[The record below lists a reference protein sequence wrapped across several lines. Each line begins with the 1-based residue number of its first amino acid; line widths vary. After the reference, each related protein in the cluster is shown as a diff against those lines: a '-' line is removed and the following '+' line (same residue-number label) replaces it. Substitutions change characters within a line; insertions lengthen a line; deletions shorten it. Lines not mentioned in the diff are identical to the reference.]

1 MESPGRQEE
10 MIDEVKQLNKVSAR
24 RGCVVLGFRRQTY
37 YRRKQGHRREEKDAE
52 TAALLHRVTK
62 RFVAWGF
69 WMVFH
74 YLRRQGHAWNHKRV
88 YRVWKAEGLHLRIP
102 PKRSK
107 ISRSYQDLL
116 APEQIN
122 EGWAMDFLS
131 DWVVGPNQEKVRIIN
146 IMDEHSRKALW
157 SEAHSSICA
166 KTLIAVLNNVVEW
179 RGCPAY
185 IRCDNG
191 PEFICGKLQQWTD
204 ERGIELRFIQPGKP
218 SQNGLVER
226 LNKTLRVECL
236 NLEWFPSLALLNE
249 KVQRWSVIYNTVR
262 PHSSIGYQTPDELEL
277 QNKNLYFKMVVA
289 EGKRTYR

>member
-1 MESPGRQEE
+1 MPLPA
-10 MIDEVKQLNKVSAR
+10 EV
-24 RGCVVLGFRRQTY
+24 
-37 YRRKQGHRREEKDAE
+37 
-52 TAALLHRVTK
+52 LHQVTK

-88 YRVWKAEGLHLRIP
+88 YRIWKAKGLHLRIP
-102 PKRSK
+102 PKRSR
-107 ISRSYQDLL
+107 ISRTYQDLL
-116 APEQIN
+116 APDQIN

-157 SEAHSSICA
+157 SEAYSSICA
-166 KTLIAVLNNVVEW
+166 KTLIAVLDHVVEW

-191 PEFICGKLQQWTD
+191 PEFICGKLQQWTK
-204 ERGIELRFIQPGKP
+204 ERGIELRFIQPGKA

-236 NLEWFPSLALLNE
+236 NLEWFSSLAVLNE
-249 KVQRWSVIYNTVR
+249 KVQAWSVIYNTIR

-277 QNKNLYFKMVVA
+277 QNQNLYFKLVA
-289 EGKRTYR
+289 A

>member
-1 MESPGRQEE
+1 
-10 MIDEVKQLNKVSAR
+10 MIDSIKVKWESSVR
-24 RGCVVLGFRRQTY
+24 RCCVVLGFRRQSY
-37 YRRKQGHRREEKDAE
+37 YKRKQGHRPEARDASIAE
-52 TAALLHRVTK
+52 VLHQVTK

-88 YRVWKAEGLHLRIP
+88 YRIWKAEGLHLRLP
-102 PKRSK
+102 PKRSR
-107 ISRSYQDLL
+107 ISRTYQDLL
-116 APEQIN
+116 APDQIN

-131 DWVVGPNQEKVRIIN
+131 DWVIGPNQEKVRIIN

-157 SEAHSSICA
+157 SEAYSSICA
-166 KTLIAVLNNVVEW
+166 KTLIAVLDHVVEW

-191 PEFICGKLQQWTD
+191 PEFISGKLQQWTE

-236 NLEWFPSLALLNE
+236 NLEWFPSLAVLNE
-249 KVQRWSVIYNTVR
+249 KIQQWSVIYNTIR
-262 PHSSIGYQTPDELEL
+262 PHSSISYQTPDEIEL
-277 QNKNLYFKMVVA
+277 QNQNLYFKLVA
-289 EGKRTYR
+289 A